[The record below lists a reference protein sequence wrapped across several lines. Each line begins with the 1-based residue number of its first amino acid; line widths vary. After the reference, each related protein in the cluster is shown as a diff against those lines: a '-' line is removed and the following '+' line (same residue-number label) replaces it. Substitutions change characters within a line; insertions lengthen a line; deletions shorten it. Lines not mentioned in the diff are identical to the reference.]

1 MKDELK
7 SIREGRDE
15 ENTAEVIQSLEDEN
29 TNLKLQVERS
39 LENMRN
45 MSASLKRKE
54 ENEIE
59 LKRKLKESKFDELE
73 SREELESCRKAQQQA
88 IIDCAKLRD
97 QVDTLTSNNKS
108 LNSEIKSLKVKT
120 PVRPA
125 LLPAP
130 IFLQNGTISNEAEN
144 DTNLEQSFGNTS
156 QAATPKAVNT
166 IASHVNRSEPTFESD
181 FLSCLADIN
190 DTLDIQQN
198 DVQNIKGQSKSVT
211 RPKVEDP
218 QMKKPVGPALL
229 AGPIPAQNIS
239 KYKEEANDMKS
250 KQSATGGDSE
260 AETPKA
266 VNTVANSLNRFDLN
280 IESDFMSCLANI
292 NHTLNNQN
300 SGGNSKT
307 SPSRSVLYTNTS
319 QDNHVSPMFPPT
331 LPPTLPPTSLNVV
344 SMGSHPPVT
353 FESQSIAGSFAMNSE
368 SVSYKNNR
376 ASFGSRSRRRN
387 LQPTLPKVD
396 DDYSE
401 GTAAFND
408 EIEEISVAYDSIS
421 RQPRRHVLNK
431 KATMNVGEKSKL
443 VPFRL
448 PSLSQ
453 ANKTFSEEDDV
464 MSVNLVANKR
474 DFDKLVGPV
483 HVPVPTNTNT
493 QEQELSDVLSG
504 MLSLLDT
511 TVEAPPTQEKE
522 QNIHNKRDAPEKV
535 ERSVEQTASTSTG
548 SPAPGIKPLTDIDTS
563 SRIPVK
569 DAVEDMEKK
578 VSLSSDLAYLK
589 EELEKSK
596 SNNQELEKQNLFIK
610 QNYNDTVELLQ
621 KEADDNLR
629 LKEESESKF
638 EEERF
643 RFKEITLQR
652 EFLLKSKVHEY
663 EATLEVF
670 EHAVASQSAVINEL
684 ITNLEKQQFSGHN
697 YKEENAESILSRIDK
712 KEEDSVVALP
722 CEEKIVEGFDGEE
735 NNIQSIEEGH
745 YLEEKIVEGFE
756 GEEINIQSVGEGHYL
771 EVKDILLAEGTY
783 FVIYSDYLLC
793 TYG

>member
-59 LKRKLKESKFDELE
+59 LRRKLDESKFDELE

-97 QVDTLTSNNKS
+97 QVDTLTSKNKS
-108 LNSEIKSLKVKT
+108 LNSEIKSLKAKT

-130 IFLQNGTISNEAEN
+130 IFPQNGTISNEAEK
-144 DTNLEQSFGNTS
+144 DINLEQSVGNTS
-156 QAATPKAVNT
+156 QAATPKAINT
-166 IASHVNRSEPTFESD
+166 IASHVNRPEPTFESD

-198 DVQNIKGQSKSVT
+198 DIQSIKRQSNSVT
-211 RPKVEDP
+211 RPEVEDP
-218 QMKKPVGPALL
+218 EMKKPVGSALL
-229 AGPIPAQNIS
+229 SKPIPAQNAS

-250 KQSATGGDSE
+250 KQSATGADSE
-260 AETPKA
+260 AETPRA
-266 VNTVANSLNRFDLN
+266 VNTVANSLNRFDPN

-292 NHTLNNQN
+292 NNTLDNQN
-300 SGGNSKT
+300 SSGNSKA
-307 SPSRSVLYTNTS
+307 SPSRSVLYTEPS

-353 FESQSIAGSFAMNSE
+353 FESQSIVGSFAMNSE
-368 SVSYKNNR
+368 SFSYKNNR

-387 LQPTLPKVD
+387 PQPTLPKVD

-421 RQPRRHVLNK
+421 RQPKRHVLNK
-431 KATMNVGEKSKL
+431 KATMNAGEKSKSTL

-483 HVPVPTNTNT
+483 HAPVPTNTNINT
-493 QEQELSDVLSG
+493 QQQELSDVLSG

-522 QNIHNKRDAPEKV
+522 HNIQNKQDVIKKV

-548 SPAPGIKPLTDIDTS
+548 SPAPGIKSLSDIDTS
-563 SRIPVK
+563 SRVPVK

-596 SNNQELEKQNLFIK
+596 SNNQELEKQNFFIK

-629 LKEESESKF
+629 LKEESERKF
-638 EEERF
+638 EEERS

-684 ITNLEKQQFSGHN
+684 ITNLEKQQTSGHN

-712 KEEDSVVALP
+712 EEEDAVVALP
-722 CEEKIVEGFDGEE
+722 CEEKIVEGFEGEE
-735 NNIQSIEEGH
+735 NNIQP
-745 YLEEKIVEGFE
+745 
-756 GEEINIQSVGEGHYL
+756 VGEGHYL

-783 FVIYSDYLLC
+783 FVIYAYYFLC
-793 TYG
+793 TFVLMKILLLL